1 MASAAI
7 RLVKHPKAWLALT
20 VMLLAAVTMRPYV
33 AGLFMEDDTAAAGA
47 FHVGVLRVGLDPSR
61 PPFAFFA
68 DDDFVGLEVE
78 LGHAL
83 ADEIGVPVQFV
94 GLGFDGL
101 YDALRTDRVD
111 VVIAG
116 LQPVYHMDGNV
127 AVYSRHYFDAGLVL
141 VSEAGYE
148 DMRDLPGNSLA
159 YEFGSPADAE
169 AHRWLR
175 RVRPYD
181 LRPYELPEYAL
192 DALRLGEA
200 DAALVDRVTVR
211 QYLRDYPDMTV
222 TYETITH
229 AWYTVTI
236 REDRPDA
243 LAVINS
249 ALQQLDDSGRLDT
262 IIDEWL

>member
-1 MASAAI
+1 MASTTTQ
-7 RLVKHPKAWLALT
+7 LVKHPKVWLGVVVAGLLI
-20 VMLLAAVTMRPYV
+20 VMVRPYV
-33 AGLFMEDDTAAAGA
+33 ADWLTDDDTEPANV
-47 FHVGVLRVGLDPSR
+47 FHTGVMRIGLDPSR

-68 DDDFVGLEVE
+68 DDEFVGLEVD
-78 LGHAL
+78 LGRAL
-83 ADEIGVPVQFV
+83 ATEIDVPVQFV

-101 YDALRTDRVD
+101 YDALKTDRVD

-116 LQPVYHMDGNV
+116 LQPVYHIDGN
-127 AVYSRHYFDAGLVL
+127 AAEYSRHYFDAGLVL
-141 VSEAGYE
+141 VSEVGYE
-148 DMRDLPGNSLA
+148 DMRDLPGTALA

-200 DAALVDRVTVR
+200 DAALVDRITAR
-211 QYLRDYPDMTV
+211 QYLRAHPEMAV

-229 AWYTVTI
+229 AWYTVTL
-236 REDRPDA
+236 REDRPDV
-243 LAVINS
+243 LAAIND
-249 ALQQLDDSGRLDT
+249 ALQQLVDSGRLDA